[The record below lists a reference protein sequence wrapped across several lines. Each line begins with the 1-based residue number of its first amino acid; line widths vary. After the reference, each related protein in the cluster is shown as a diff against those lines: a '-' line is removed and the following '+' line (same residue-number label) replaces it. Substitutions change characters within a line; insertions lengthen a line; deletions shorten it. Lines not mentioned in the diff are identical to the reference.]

1 MRVGQKA
8 IAIIVVYD
16 KRPQLVETILI
27 IAIFTNNIAQ
37 VFGSLLMIETQHL
50 REVRLQGKNFG
61 DIIAARQVIHRN
73 RQHTRTKASTD
84 TSLADTRLDSL
95 EEGTQEALASGD
107 RLVKRVLIGRE
118 QLVGEIIVL
127 IDQDIYFWKAMLA
140 GVPQSLLQHLGGIA
154 FGGKLEVLE

>member
-84 TSLADTRLDSL
+84 TSSPIPALIALKKVRKKLSPVVTDS
-95 EEGTQEALASGD
+95 
-107 RLVKRVLIGRE
+107 
-118 QLVGEIIVL
+118 
-127 IDQDIYFWKAMLA
+127 
-140 GVPQSLLQHLGGIA
+140 
-154 FGGKLEVLE
+154 

>member
-61 DIIAARQVIHRN
+61 DIIAARRKKLSPVV
-73 RQHTRTKASTD
+73 TD
-84 TSLADTRLDSL
+84 S
-95 EEGTQEALASGD
+95 
-107 RLVKRVLIGRE
+107 
-118 QLVGEIIVL
+118 
-127 IDQDIYFWKAMLA
+127 
-140 GVPQSLLQHLGGIA
+140 
-154 FGGKLEVLE
+154 

>member
-1 MRVGQKA
+1 MRVGQIA

-107 RLVKRVLIGRE
+107 RLVKRILIGR
-118 QLVGEIIVL
+118 
-127 IDQDIYFWKAMLA
+127 K
-140 GVPQSLLQHLGGIA
+140 
-154 FGGKLEVLE
+154 

>member
-95 EEGTQEALASGD
+95 EEV
-107 RLVKRVLIGRE
+107 RK
-118 QLVGEIIVL
+118 
-127 IDQDIYFWKAMLA
+127 
-140 GVPQSLLQHLGGIA
+140 
-154 FGGKLEVLE
+154 KLSPVVTDS

>member
-8 IAIIVVYD
+8 ITIIVVYD

-61 DIIAARQVIHRN
+61 DIMAARQVIHRN
-73 RQHTRTKASTD
+73 RQHTRTKSKYGYF
-84 TSLADTRLDSL
+84 LADTRLDSL
-95 EEGTQEALASGD
+95 EEGTQEA
-107 RLVKRVLIGRE
+107 R
-118 QLVGEIIVL
+118 Q
-127 IDQDIYFWKAMLA
+127 W
-140 GVPQSLLQHLGGIA
+140 
-154 FGGKLEVLE
+154 

>member
-107 RLVKRVLIGRE
+107 RLVKRVLLGRE

-127 IDQDIYFWKAMLA
+127 INKDINLGQAA
-140 GVPQSLLQHLGGIA
+140 HTDISQRLLQHLGGITSH
-154 FGGKLEVLE
+154 